1 MTTIT
6 AHPFR
11 ETTLFGRFT
20 AQVSEFFAAV
30 REARVMADRYERLRR
45 MSDSEL
51 AQQGLTRETIPQ
63 AVANGF

>member
-1 MTTIT
+1 MSTIT

-11 ETTLFGRFT
+11 ETSLFGRFA

-30 REARVMADRYERLRR
+30 RDARVMADRYERLSR

-51 AQQGLTRETIPQ
+51 AQRGLSREAIPQ
-63 AVANGF
+63 AVAKGF